1 MYTYSVNCTN
11 VTSFLIPLPSPQH
24 LGNPYCNN
32 CYQQNFGPDGF
43 RPGCVEPRKFKMNND
58 AQSKSEKQEI
68 VSKIREYNL
77 YKEAPLDQLK
87 FREVNNRILFE
98 GVLKIYWGIKNA
110 LILAPGAA
118 YAKQRHNRQSIYDFL
133 GVDDGAY
140 LMMLEEASKAQ
151 MRRELHDGEKKRLRE
166 ITENSVLMSSA
177 GLRGAADIGPTSL
190 SQDSYDYLPAPR
202 LEASLSYD
210 PSSSSSSY
218 SSPSHSATAEDIDGT
233 GMSRSLDRRFLRERE
248 RSASVIVRK
257 RSASF
262 RKISRQKR
270 KEEISDESKIVKRL
284 FTPPEGSP
292 TNIRLSSTVRS
303 NDVVQMLL
311 SKFKAEND
319 PLLYGLYVVY
329 DSGAQDPV
337 SEKQCPLMVRLRL
350 GPSEDIAKLYIME
363 KSDARAAQISAEVA
377 EWIKFSLTEME
388 LFCKKYEEE
397 EKKEVEKVIQR

>member
-1 MYTYSVNCTN
+1 MSRCPRCDKPVYFAERRSSLGKEWHPTCLRCGSCDR
-11 VTSFLIPLPSPQH
+11 LLSPGGLCEH

-363 KSDARAAQISAEVA
+363 KSDARAAQISAEV
-377 EWIKFSLTEME
+377 
-388 LFCKKYEEE
+388 
-397 EKKEVEKVIQR
+397 

>member
-1 MYTYSVNCTN
+1 
-11 VTSFLIPLPSPQH
+11 
-24 LGNPYCNN
+24 
-32 CYQQNFGPDGF
+32 
-43 RPGCVEPRKFKMNND
+43 VEPRKFKMNND

-151 MRRELHDGEKKRLRE
+151 MRRELHD
-166 ITENSVLMSSA
+166 
-177 GLRGAADIGPTSL
+177 GAADIGPTSL

-363 KSDARAAQISAEVA
+363 KSDARAAQISAEV
-377 EWIKFSLTEME
+377 
-388 LFCKKYEEE
+388 
-397 EKKEVEKVIQR
+397 

>member
-1 MYTYSVNCTN
+1 
-11 VTSFLIPLPSPQH
+11 
-24 LGNPYCNN
+24 
-32 CYQQNFGPDGF
+32 
-43 RPGCVEPRKFKMNND
+43 MNND